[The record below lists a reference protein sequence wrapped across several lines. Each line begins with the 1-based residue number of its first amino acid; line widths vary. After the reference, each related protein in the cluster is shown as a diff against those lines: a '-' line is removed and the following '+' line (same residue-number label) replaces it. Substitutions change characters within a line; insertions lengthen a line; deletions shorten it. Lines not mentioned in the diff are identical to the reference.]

1 MVNGLRVATGEERMA
16 TDWQKLLNPEQFQ
29 AVTAPD
35 GPLLVLAAAG
45 TGKTH
50 TLTYRVAYLI
60 EQGVLPQQ
68 ILLLTFTNRAA
79 REMMERAAQLVG
91 PAISTLWSG
100 TFHHV
105 CHRILRRHA
114 DKIGYTRSFLILD
127 RDDANGL
134 IGKSLKARVSDTKHF
149 PKKEVIASLIGKAAN
164 TQKPLREIVEA
175 TSFKDPIDPEV
186 ILAIARDYVEAKRNA
201 NALDF
206 DDLLIL
212 TLKLFK
218 EHPEVLHE
226 YSSHFRY
233 ILVDEYQD
241 TNIIQSQLVDLLAS
255 VHRNLMAVGDD
266 FQCIYSWRG
275 ADFRNIMDF
284 PKRWADCQIIKLER
298 NYRSVPEVLNTAN
311 ACIAGNPDQF
321 QKTLRAVRESNGVK
335 PMVAFLRDAQEQSQ
349 IVMRYIQRALNSG
362 YAATDIAVLYR
373 SHFHVLELEMDLRR
387 MKMDYTLTSGQ
398 GVFESVHIKD
408 VIAYLRFCSG
418 GTDVFAFQ
426 RMMSLLQGVGPK
438 TAEKIWQ
445 KMGEQFDGSLETDRL
460 KLLSLIPKKAQEDW
474 RVIDA
479 LIGRYHAEGLEH
491 NGNRAVSQFLDEW
504 YEAYL
509 QRNFENADDRR
520 DDVAALA
527 AQFERGASVAEFLC
541 DVALMTNV
549 DAEQARA
556 MEDNPGIRLTTV
568 HQAKGL
574 EWPVVIVLWCNEDM
588 FPSAK
593 AVAEN
598 GDAEERRLF
607 YVAVTRAKD
616 HLLLCTPSTR
626 RIASNGGTLY
636 LKPSRFLKELPTN
649 LVTKRYG
656 IY

>member
-1 MVNGLRVATGEERMA
+1 M
-16 TDWQKLLNPEQFQ
+16 TDWQSLLNPEQFE

-60 EQGVLPQQ
+60 EKGVAPQN

-79 REMMERAAQLVG
+79 REMLERATKLAG
-91 PAISTLWSG
+91 PAIGSLWSG

-114 DKIGYTRSFLILD
+114 DKVGYTRSFVILD

-134 IGKSLKARVSDTKHF
+134 IQKSLKARVSDTKHF

-164 TQKPLREIVEA
+164 TQGDLREIVEH
-175 TSFKDPIDPEV
+175 TTFNDPVDPEV

-201 NALDF
+201 NAMDF
-206 DDLLIL
+206 DDLLVL

-226 YSSHFRY
+226 YSSRFAY

-241 TNIIQSQLVDLLAS
+241 TNIIQAQLVDLLAS
-255 VHRNLMAVGDD
+255 YHRNLMAVGDD

-284 PKRWADCQIIKLER
+284 PKRWEGCKIIKLER
-298 NYRSVPEVLNTAN
+298 NYRSVPEVLDVAN
-311 ACIAGNPDQF
+311 AVIEGNPEQF
-321 QKTLRAVRESNGVK
+321 QKTLRAVRPSDQEK
-335 PMVAFLRDAQEQSQ
+335 PMVAFLRDASEQSQ
-349 IVMRYIQRALNSG
+349 LVLRAVQRALLSG
-362 YAATDIAVLYR
+362 YKPTDIAVLYR
-373 SHFHVLELEMDLRR
+373 SHFHVLELELELRR
-387 MKMDYTLTSGQ
+387 QRIDYTLTSGQ
-398 GVFESVHIKD
+398 GVFESIHAKD

-418 GTDVFAFQ
+418 GTDEFAFQ
-426 RMMSLLQGVGPK
+426 RMMGLLQGVGPK

-445 KMGEQFDGSLETDRL
+445 KMGGQFNGAFETDRM
-460 KLLSLIPKKAQEDW
+460 KLCSLMPKKAQDDW
-474 RVIDA
+474 KIIDN
-479 LIGRYHAEGLEH
+479 LIGEYHENDYEH
-491 NGNRAVSQFLDEW
+491 NGNRAVTTFLDVW

-509 QRNFENADDRR
+509 RRNFENADDRY
-520 DDVAALA
+520 DDIAALA
-527 AQFERGASVAEFLC
+527 AQFEHGKPVAEFLC

-556 MEDNPGIRLTTV
+556 MDDVPGIRLSTV

-574 EWPVVIVLWCNEDM
+574 EWPLVIVIWCDEEM
-588 FPSAK
+588 FPSGRAL
-593 AVAEN
+593 AE
-598 GDAEERRLF
+598 GDDAEERRLF

-616 HLLLCTPSTR
+616 HLLLCVPSTR
-626 RIASNGGTLY
+626 RIAQNGGTLY
-636 LKPSRFLKELPTN
+636 LKPSRFIKEIPSN
-649 LVTKRYG
+649 LLNRRYG
-656 IY
+656 MY

>member
-1 MVNGLRVATGEERMA
+1 M
-16 TDWQKLLNPEQFQ
+16 TDWQRLLNPEQYQ
-29 AVTAPD
+29 AVTASD

-60 EQGVLPQQ
+60 EQGVPPQN

-79 REMMERAAQLVG
+79 REMMERAAKLVG

-114 DKIGYTRSFLILD
+114 EKVGYTRSFLILD
-127 RDDANGL
+127 RDDATGL
-134 IGKSLKARVSDTKHF
+134 IAKSLKARVADPKHF

-164 TQKPLREIVEA
+164 TQKPLREIVDN

-186 ILAIARDYVEAKRNA
+186 ILAIARDYVEAKREA

-212 TLKLFK
+212 TLKLFQ
-218 EHPEVLHE
+218 EHPEVLQE
-226 YSSHFRY
+226 YSTHFRY

-255 VHRNLMAVGDD
+255 HHRNLMAVGDD

-298 NYRSVPEVLNTAN
+298 NYRSVPEILDTAN
-311 ACIAGNPDQF
+311 ACIKGNPDQF
-321 QKTLRAVRESNGVK
+321 QKTLRATREAANTR
-335 PMVAFLRDAQEQSQ
+335 PLIAFLRDASEQSQ
-349 IVMRYIQRALNSG
+349 LVMRHIQRALHAG
-362 YAATDIAVLYR
+362 YEPSDIAVLYR

-387 MKMDYTLTSGQ
+387 QRMDYTLTSGQ

-418 GTDVFAFQ
+418 GTDMFAFQ

-445 KMGEQFDGSLETDRL
+445 KMGAQFNGSFETDRL
-460 KLLSLIPKKAQEDW
+460 KLLSLIPKKAQDEW
-474 RVIDA
+474 RIIDA
-479 LIGRYHAEGLEH
+479 LIGNYHKEQLEY
-491 NGNRAVSQFLDEW
+491 NGNRAVTEFLNGW

-509 QRNFENADDRR
+509 QRSFDNADDRYE
-520 DDVAALA
+520 DVSALA
-527 AQFERGASVAEFLC
+527 AQFNRGEPVANFLH

-549 DAEQARA
+549 DAEQAQA
-556 MEDNPGIRLTTV
+556 MSNNGIRLTTV

-574 EWPVVIVLWCNEDM
+574 EWPIVIILWCNDDL

-593 AVAEN
+593 ALAE
-598 GDAEERRLF
+598 DQEAEERRLF
-607 YVAVTRAKD
+607 YVAITRAKD
-616 HLLLCTPSTR
+616 DLLLCAPAMR
-626 RIASNGGTLY
+626 RIANNGGTMY
-636 LKPSRFLKELPTN
+636 LKPSRFLKELPN
-649 LVTKRYG
+649 DVVSKRYG
-656 IY
+656 MY

>member
-1 MVNGLRVATGEERMA
+1 M
-16 TDWQKLLNPEQFQ
+16 TDWQQLLNPEQYQ
-29 AVTAPD
+29 AVTASE
-35 GPLLVLAAAG
+35 GPILVLAAAG

-60 EQGVLPQQ
+60 EQGLPAYNL
-68 ILLLTFTNRAA
+68 LLLTFTNRAA
-79 REMMERAAQLVG
+79 REMMARASQLVG
-91 PAISTLWSG
+91 PEINTMWSG

-127 RDDANGL
+127 RDDSHAL
-134 IGKSLKARVSDTKHF
+134 IHKALKARVSDVKHF

-175 TSFKDPIDPEV
+175 ATFKDPIDSEM
-186 ILAIARDYVEAKRNA
+186 ILAIARDYDEAKRKTNA
-201 NALDF
+201 MDF
-206 DDLLIL
+206 DDLLVL

-218 EHPEVLHE
+218 DYPEVLLE
-226 YSSHFRY
+226 YSTHFKY
-233 ILVDEYQD
+233 VLVDEYQD
-241 TNIIQSQLVDLLAS
+241 TNIIQAQLVDLLAS
-255 VHRNLMAVGDD
+255 YHRNLMAVGDD

-284 PKRWADCQIIKLER
+284 PKRWEGCQIVKLER
-298 NYRSVPEVLNTAN
+298 NYRSVPEVLETAN

-321 QKTLRAVRESNGVK
+321 QKTLRAVREGSGVK

-349 IVMRYIQRALNSG
+349 LVMRHIQRALQSG
-362 YAATDIAVLYR
+362 YTAKDIAVLYR

-387 MKMDYTLTSGQ
+387 MRMEYTLTSGQ
-398 GVFESVHIKD
+398 GIFESIHVKD

-418 GTDVFAFQ
+418 GTDAFAFQ
-426 RMMSLLQGVGPK
+426 RMMGLLQGVGPK
-438 TAEKIWQ
+438 TAGKIWQ
-445 KMGEQFDGSLETDRL
+445 KMGEQFDGSRETDRL
-460 KLLSLIPKKAQEDW
+460 KLLSLMPKKAQDDW
-474 RVIDA
+474 KVIDA
-479 LIGRYHAEGLEH
+479 LIGNYHKDDLEH
-491 NGNRAVSQFLDEW
+491 NGNRAVTAFLDGW

-509 QRNFENADDRR
+509 QRNFENAEDRYE
-520 DDVAALA
+520 DIAALA
-527 AQFERGASVAEFLC
+527 AQFERGAPVAEFLY

-574 EWPVVIVLWCNEDM
+574 EWPIVIVLWCNEEM

-593 AVAEN
+593 ALAEEN
-598 GDAEERRLF
+598 DAEERRLF
-607 YVAVTRAKD
+607 YVAITRAKD
-616 HLLLCTPSTR
+616 NLLLCAPSSR
-626 RIASNGGTLY
+626 RIANGGGTQY
-636 LKPSRFLKELPTN
+636 LKPSRFLKELPAA

-656 IY
+656 LY